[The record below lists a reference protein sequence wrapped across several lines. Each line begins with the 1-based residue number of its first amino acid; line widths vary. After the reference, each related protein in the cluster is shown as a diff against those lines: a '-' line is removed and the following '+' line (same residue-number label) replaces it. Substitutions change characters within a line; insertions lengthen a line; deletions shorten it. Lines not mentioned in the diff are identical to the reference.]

1 MMAIDKIYEM
11 VNRESGASIKCS
23 EKYLIQWVA
32 RGFEVESFVID
43 EPPKEEPIRA
53 GFITNS
59 KATERFPH
67 LSSNNIEYF
76 SGINPAEQEAVNDPT
91 GHNKRKGL

>member
-1 MMAIDKIYEM
+1 MMEMEKIYEM

-32 RGFEVESFVID
+32 RGFEVESFVLGGL
-43 EPPKEEPIRA
+43 PKEEEHILA
-53 GFITNS
+53 SFITKS
-59 KATERFPH
+59 KATERSPH

-76 SGINPAEQEAVNDPT
+76 SRVKST
-91 GHNKRKGL
+91 GHEAINNKTDSN